1 MAKYISLV
9 FILIGTVGLA
19 QGSISLGKPITTP
32 SINSY
37 EPGRLVIELLPQ
49 PRIEVVIVSAT
60 GRTEVFNYPCQPTQ
74 LPLPPNPCTTDT
86 LAEVSTLIG
95 QLNTANLSVRNLW
108 RRVFDRL
115 IIDFPSRFPDGA
127 TVQ

>member
-1 MAKYISLV
+1 MKYI
-9 FILIGTVGLA
+9 LITLLI

-32 SINSY
+32 NITSY

-60 GRTEVFNYPCQPTQ
+60 GRIEVFNYPCQPTQ
-74 LPLPPNPCTTDT
+74 LPLPPNPCTIDT

-115 IIDFPSRFPDGA
+115 VLDFPARFPDGA